1 MFQTRG
7 RLPGPGK
14 SKWYNCCLSC
24 YYPREFGCNC
34 EKYSFLD
41 AIALVEYPAIE
52 ENFFTFKKETFKSY
66 SDYPKAVSA
75 AAERGI
81 RLNEKVN
88 NKCATRVG
96 KIRATQLAAEMNP
109 GTWWIRALNEPEG
122 LDSHERQL
130 QLCAD
135 LDCPRP
141 IPVFKVR
148 KNGGLID

>member
-1 MFQTRG
+1 MKTPLLIKLDFDEEDLFAGT
-7 RLPGPGK
+7 
-14 SKWYNCCLSC
+14 
-24 YYPREFGCNC
+24 
-34 EKYSFLD
+34 D

-96 KIRATQLAAEMNP
+96 KIRAQIVTGKLKQ
-109 GTWWIRALNEPEG
+109 
-122 LDSHERQL
+122 
-130 QLCAD
+130 
-135 LDCPRP
+135 
-141 IPVFKVR
+141 
-148 KNGGLID
+148 